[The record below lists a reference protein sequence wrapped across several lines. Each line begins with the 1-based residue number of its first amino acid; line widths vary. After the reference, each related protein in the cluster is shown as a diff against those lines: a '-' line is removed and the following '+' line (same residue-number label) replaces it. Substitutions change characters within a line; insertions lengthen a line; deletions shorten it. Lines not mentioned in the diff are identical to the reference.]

1 MLLDVSLCIL
11 SITFP
16 FHPEILLATFLHS
29 TCRHS
34 WYGFHL
40 STAFCG
46 SSLRCT
52 TDGGAFF
59 FSDPCRPRRLP
70 SERRCGQGVEREPM
84 FGDGQQVLH
93 VLEPPSWP
101 IFLRCDETTN
111 HIEFH
116 RVLFFMQ
123 TISMSDEYWIS
134 THARFQRKWSELHSL
149 KYQLQVD
156 CRHPNMLATRQYLPL
171 FATSGSLPLLLSRF

>member
-1 MLLDVSLCIL
+1 MSLCAYFPLL
-11 SITFP
+11 SHFTLKYY
-16 FHPEILLATFLHS
+16 LLLFSIQSVDIHGMASTFLLH
-29 TCRHS
+29 
-34 WYGFHL
+34 FVDHL
-40 STAFCG
+40 WDAPQMVAF
-46 SSLRCT
+46 
-52 TDGGAFF
+52 FF

-111 HIEFH
+111 HAI
-116 RVLFFMQ
+116 RSCFFLWLSSTVFSFSCKSCRCLMNIGYQHMQ
-123 TISMSDEYWIS
+123 GSKGSD
-134 THARFQRKWSELHSL
+134 QELHSL

-156 CRHPNMLATRQYLPL
+156 CRHPNMLGCQAI
-171 FATSGSLPLLLSRF
+171 FATFRHQW

>member
-1 MLLDVSLCIL
+1 MLRKVSPFIVVIASTAHTKHIVYFEIAGSQPQKKSQAVSRFRQTETPMLLDVSLCIL

-52 TDGGAFF
+52 TDGGVFF
-59 FSDPCRPRRLP
+59 FLRPLP
-70 SERRCGQGVEREPM
+70 SKTAAVGAALWTGRRARADVWGWTASASC
-84 FGDGQQVLH
+84 FG
-93 VLEPPSWP
+93 
-101 IFLRCDETTN
+101 TTIVTN
-111 HIEFH
+111 I
-116 RVLFFMQ
+116 
-123 TISMSDEYWIS
+123 
-134 THARFQRKWSELHSL
+134 
-149 KYQLQVD
+149 
-156 CRHPNMLATRQYLPL
+156 LAMR
-171 FATSGSLPLLLSRF
+171 

>member
-1 MLLDVSLCIL
+1 MLRKVSPFIVVIASTAHTKHIVYFEIAGSQPQKKSQAVSRFRQTETPMLLDVSLCIL

-52 TDGGAFF
+52 TDGGVFF

-93 VLEPPSWP
+93 VLEPPS
-101 IFLRCDETTN
+101 
-111 HIEFH
+111 
-116 RVLFFMQ
+116 
-123 TISMSDEYWIS
+123 
-134 THARFQRKWSELHSL
+134 
-149 KYQLQVD
+149 
-156 CRHPNMLATRQYLPL
+156 
-171 FATSGSLPLLLSRF
+171 